1 MVFEAFNR
9 LKAEDA
15 NVEGT
20 GIGLNIAQKLV
31 HLMKGRIDFESE
43 LGKGSRFYIEMPL
56 GETRNLEGD
65 ESNQLKDALQPEKES
80 YRNFHI
86 LYIEDNPANLD
97 LVAQALKMRKN
108 HLLISASD
116 AQTGIELAINNK
128 PNLILMDI
136 NLPGMSGVEACRI
149 LKNNPQTANI
159 PVIALSANAMDKD
172 IEKSMEAGFLD
183 YISKPI
189 NIMELLEKID
199 LTIM

>member
-189 NIMELLEKID
+189 K
-199 LTIM
+199 